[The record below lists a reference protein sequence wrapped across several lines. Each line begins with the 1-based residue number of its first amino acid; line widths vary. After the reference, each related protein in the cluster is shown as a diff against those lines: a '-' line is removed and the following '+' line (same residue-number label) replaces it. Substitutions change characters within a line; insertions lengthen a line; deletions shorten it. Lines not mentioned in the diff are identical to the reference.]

1 MVYYQLDRVYYMS
14 SRYQYR
20 RVKRYQNKSKRN
32 FIATII
38 IILVLLYVTFVW
50 ILPFLIGG
58 VGFIKNFTNPSK
70 KVVIPSDQTT
80 LAPPVLNIPYEA
92 TNTAQIDI
100 GGFASS
106 GAKVELFLDDDKKQT
121 VEVSVDGS
129 FKFSDVALSLGT
141 NNIYGKTLDE
151 KNQESLPSKTLV
163 IIFDNE
169 KPNLDISEPEDN
181 KIINGGEK
189 KVKISGK
196 TEAGV
201 LVYVNSN
208 QVIVDKDGNFTT
220 TLDLNEGDNNFD
232 IKAIDTA
239 NNSNEVSR
247 KVVFHP

>member
-1 MVYYQLDRVYYMS
+1 MS

-38 IILVLLYVTFVW
+38 IILVLFYVTFTW
-50 ILPFLIGG
+50 ILPSLIGG
-58 VGFIKNFTNPSK
+58 IGFLKNFTNPSQ
-70 KVVIPSDQTT
+70 KVITPPDQTT

-100 GGFASS
+100 VGYSS
-106 GAKVELFLDDDKKQT
+106 PSSKVELFLDDDKKQT
-121 VEVSVDGS
+121 VEASSDGS
-129 FKFSDVALSLGT
+129 FKFSDVSLSLGT
-141 NNIYGKTLDE
+141 NNIYGKSVDE
-151 KNQESLPSKTLV
+151 KNQESLPSKTLI

-169 KPNLDISEPEDN
+169 KPAVNISEPEDN
-181 KIINGGEK
+181 KEINGGEK

-201 LVYVNSN
+201 SVYVNGN
-208 QVIVDKDGNFTT
+208 QIIVDKDGNFTT
-220 TLDLNEGDNNFD
+220 TQDLNEGDNNFD
-232 IKAIDTA
+232 IKATDAA